1 MGIKNNSSAT
11 DTSPVSESKKMRE
24 ITEIL
29 TVLLKEKETR
39 EKGEKVKR
47 ILWIV
52 ILVMFVY
59 NTFIFFSMYRYLSSP
74 EFLDGVK
81 YRAIEAMP
89 RISEELGKTAE
100 KSGPILFE
108 QLRGQF
114 EAYLPIMKDKILEQ
128 YTELSNQAVEVSK
141 QQFSSM
147 VDTQIEGVLG
157 KMSFSG
163 GVNVSPEQMT
173 ELKGFMTET
182 FNASMN
188 DIISKNVEN
197 QLNKC
202 IAGAEVLEK
211 FGETIDKTSKD
222 LSDTFSTKSETERR
236 KIGFD
241 IVRSFLDA
249 IDSKATGRMP
259 ADLTGS
265 AIPEILLPTPTK

>member
-1 MGIKNNSSAT
+1 
-11 DTSPVSESKKMRE
+11 
-24 ITEIL
+24 
-29 TVLLKEKETR
+29 
-39 EKGEKVKR
+39 
-47 ILWIV
+47 
-52 ILVMFVY
+52 
-59 NTFIFFSMYRYLSSP
+59 
-74 EFLDGVK
+74 
-81 YRAIEAMP
+81 
-89 RISEELGKTAE
+89 
-100 KSGPILFE
+100 
-108 QLRGQF
+108 
-114 EAYLPIMKDKILEQ
+114 
-128 YTELSNQAVEVSK
+128 
-141 QQFSSM
+141 M